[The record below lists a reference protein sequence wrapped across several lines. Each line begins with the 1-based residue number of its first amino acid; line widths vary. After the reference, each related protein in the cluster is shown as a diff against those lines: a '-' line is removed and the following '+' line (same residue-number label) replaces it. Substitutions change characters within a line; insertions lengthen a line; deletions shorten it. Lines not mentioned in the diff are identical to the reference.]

1 MSIVTKQ
8 ITLSIISVVSLSLFF
23 LTGCFGPPA
32 SIKHEENGRQFLNDN
47 KYSKAIEEFSK
58 AISKN
63 PNNSFAY
70 NNRGIAYASLK
81 QYELAINDFSKAIE
95 LKPELL
101 EPYNNRG
108 FVLELKGETKL
119 AIEDFSQSTRINE
132 NNEVAKNNLA
142 NARRKIGD
150 LQQTINDLSEKIDQT
165 NPPQF
170 IPEDQKQEVSNLYLE
185 RAIAKYELFT
195 QPKGQKPAT
204 ICKTSQYCNMV
215 IADLAI
221 SVQIQP
227 NNPKSHRILGLTYRA
242 LENFDKALSSFN
254 KSIELDKSDETALY
268 ERGWTYM
275 EMMQPYKAL
284 EDIDESITLNPE
296 NSHIY
301 RLRSWILMSLGEWG
315 KAKSDVDFLLDLYP
329 QDPNLH
335 YLLGLINI
343 HSGSIAEGL
352 KDISI
357 AQSFLGNQS
366 EPAYILASSQG
377 MAKQENYSQALE
389 NLNSALQLD
398 NKYTYGYLLKARMN
412 MNVQNFQEAK
422 TSYEAALRLS
432 NDPEKSNSNLSP
444 IPDIP
449 NLFKSIGQIGV
460 SATVKKPCPL
470 DSPCLNSLSKFSKV
484 LDNNPNDIDT
494 LMKRAEL
501 LVSIGDLKYAIN
513 DYTKILQLTPTN
525 TEAILLMATS
535 LRSYLRYES
544 QGIVYTKCKPGW
556 FSQCNEAIKS
566 LDFVIDTNPN
576 EAMAY
581 FSRAEL
587 KRLVNRPDLSI
598 EDLSKAL
605 NLQPNFVEAYVKK
618 GLSYLEMDDPTS
630 AIQNFNKAISLNPT
644 NKEAIANRGIA
655 NLLSGNIKDSE
666 KDFKKAIELGIP
678 NEIISTAKNK
688 LSNFSK

>member
-8 ITLSIISVVSLSLFF
+8 ITLSIISASLSLFF

-165 NPPQF
+165 TPPQF
-170 IPEDQKQEVSNLYLE
+170 IPEDQKQEVSNLYIE

-221 SVQIQP
+221 SIQIEP

-301 RLRSWILMSLGEWG
+301 RLRSWILMSLGEWE

-343 HSGSIAEGL
+343 HSGSIVEGL

-377 MAKQENYSQALE
+377 IAKQENYSQALE

-412 MNVQNFQEAK
+412 MNVQNFQEVK
-422 TSYEAALRLS
+422 TSSQIINHFSL
-432 NDPEKSNSNLSP
+432 EK
-444 IPDIP
+444 
-449 NLFKSIGQIGV
+449 F
-460 SATVKKPCPL
+460 
-470 DSPCLNSLSKFSKV
+470 
-484 LDNNPNDIDT
+484 
-494 LMKRAEL
+494 
-501 LVSIGDLKYAIN
+501 
-513 DYTKILQLTPTN
+513 
-525 TEAILLMATS
+525 
-535 LRSYLRYES
+535 
-544 QGIVYTKCKPGW
+544 
-556 FSQCNEAIKS
+556 
-566 LDFVIDTNPN
+566 
-576 EAMAY
+576 
-581 FSRAEL
+581 
-587 KRLVNRPDLSI
+587 
-598 EDLSKAL
+598 
-605 NLQPNFVEAYVKK
+605 
-618 GLSYLEMDDPTS
+618 
-630 AIQNFNKAISLNPT
+630 
-644 NKEAIANRGIA
+644 
-655 NLLSGNIKDSE
+655 
-666 KDFKKAIELGIP
+666 
-678 NEIISTAKNK
+678 
-688 LSNFSK
+688 

>member
-1 MSIVTKQ
+1 MTIIKKQ
-8 ITLSIISVVSLSLFF
+8 IIVSIISVSLSLFF
-23 LTGCFGPPA
+23 LIGCFGPPA
-32 SIKHEENGRQFLNDN
+32 SIKHEENGRQFLKDN

-58 AISKN
+58 AISEN
-63 PNNSFAY
+63 PKNSFAY
-70 NNRGIAYASLK
+70 NNRGIAYVFLK
-81 QYELAINDFSKAIE
+81 QYELAIDDFSKSIA

-108 FVLELKGETKL
+108 FALELQGKTKL
-119 AIEDFSQSTRINE
+119 AIEDFSQSTRIDE

-150 LQQTINDLSEKIDQT
+150 LQQTINDLSEKIDKT

-185 RAIAKYELFT
+185 RAIAKYEIFT
-195 QPKGQKPAT
+195 KPKGQKPST

-221 SVQIQP
+221 SIQIEP

-242 LENFDKALSSFN
+242 LENFDKALLSFN
-254 KSIELDKSDETALY
+254 KSIELDKSDEIALY

-275 EMMQPYKAL
+275 EMMQPYQAL
-284 EDIDESITLNPE
+284 EDINESITLNPQ

-301 RLRSWILMSLGEWG
+301 RLRSWILMSLGEWV
-315 KAKSDVDFLLDLYP
+315 KAKDDLNFLLDLYP

-335 YLLGLINI
+335 YLLGLVNIN
-343 HSGSIAEGL
+343 SGSTVVGL
-352 KDISI
+352 ENISL
-357 AQSFLGNQS
+357 AQSLIGNKT
-366 EPAYILASSQG
+366 EPSYILATSQG
-377 MAKQENYSQALE
+377 IAKQENYSQALE
-389 NLNSALQLD
+389 NLTSALQLD
-398 NKYTYGYLLKARMN
+398 DKYTYGYLLKARLN
-412 MNVQNFQEAK
+412 MHLQNFQEVK
-422 TSYEAALRLS
+422 TSYETALRLS
-432 NDPEKSNSNLSP
+432 IDPEKSNSNLSP

-460 SATVKKPCPL
+460 SPTVKKPCPL

-598 EDLSKAL
+598 EDLNKAL
-605 NLQPNFVEAYVKK
+605 NLQPNFVEAYVKR

-630 AIQNFNKAISLNPT
+630 AIQNFNKAISLNPK

-688 LSNFSK
+688 LLNFSK

>member
-1 MSIVTKQ
+1 M
-8 ITLSIISVVSLSLFF
+8 
-23 LTGCFGPPA
+23 
-32 SIKHEENGRQFLNDN
+32 
-47 KYSKAIEEFSK
+47 
-58 AISKN
+58 
-63 PNNSFAY
+63 
-70 NNRGIAYASLK
+70 
-81 QYELAINDFSKAIE
+81 
-95 LKPELL
+95 
-101 EPYNNRG
+101 
-108 FVLELKGETKL
+108 
-119 AIEDFSQSTRINE
+119 
-132 NNEVAKNNLA
+132 
-142 NARRKIGD
+142 
-150 LQQTINDLSEKIDQT
+150 
-165 NPPQF
+165 
-170 IPEDQKQEVSNLYLE
+170 
-185 RAIAKYELFT
+185 
-195 QPKGQKPAT
+195 
-204 ICKTSQYCNMV
+204 
-215 IADLAI
+215 
-221 SVQIQP
+221 
-227 NNPKSHRILGLTYRA
+227 
-242 LENFDKALSSFN
+242 
-254 KSIELDKSDETALY
+254 
-268 ERGWTYM
+268 
-275 EMMQPYKAL
+275 
-284 EDIDESITLNPE
+284 
-296 NSHIY
+296 
-301 RLRSWILMSLGEWG
+301 
-315 KAKSDVDFLLDLYP
+315 LDLYP

-343 HSGSIAEGL
+343 HSGSIVEGL

-377 MAKQENYSQALE
+377 IAKQENYSQALE

-412 MNVQNFQEAK
+412 MNVQNFQEVK

-605 NLQPNFVEAYVKK
+605 NLQPNFVEAYVKR

-630 AIQNFNKAISLNPT
+630 AIQNFNKAISLNPK

>member
-8 ITLSIISVVSLSLFF
+8 ITLSIISALLSLFF
-23 LTGCFGPPA
+23 LIGCFGPPA

-170 IPEDQKQEVSNLYLE
+170 IPEDQKQEVSNLYIE

-221 SVQIQP
+221 SIQIEP

-301 RLRSWILMSLGEWG
+301 RLRSWILMSLGEWE
-315 KAKSDVDFLLDLYP
+315 KAKSDVDFLLDSYP

-343 HSGSIAEGL
+343 HSGSIVEGL

-377 MAKQENYSQALE
+377 IAKQENYSQALE

-412 MNVQNFQEAK
+412 MNVQNFQEVK

-444 IPDIP
+444 IP
-449 NLFKSIGQIGV
+449 GV
-460 SATVKKPCPL
+460 SSTVKKPCPSA
-470 DSPCLNSLSKFSKV
+470 SPCLNSLSKFSKV

-605 NLQPNFVEAYVKK
+605 NLQPNFVEAYVKR

-630 AIQNFNKAISLNPT
+630 AIQNFNKAISLNPK